1 MWDQNVFFFLEK
13 RTLVLIKQ
21 HETCTNLQ
29 VKSFIMILFDYN
41 YFRTIAAI
49 VTIFLFYVG
58 RRGGTGGGLWGSG
71 GSR

>member
-1 MWDQNVFFFLEK
+1 MHK
-13 RTLVLIKQ
+13 SSRYT
-21 HETCTNLQ
+21 
-29 VKSFIMILFDYN
+29 SFIMILFDYN

-71 GSR
+71 GRQVKGDWVRYGQWLGLGVGC